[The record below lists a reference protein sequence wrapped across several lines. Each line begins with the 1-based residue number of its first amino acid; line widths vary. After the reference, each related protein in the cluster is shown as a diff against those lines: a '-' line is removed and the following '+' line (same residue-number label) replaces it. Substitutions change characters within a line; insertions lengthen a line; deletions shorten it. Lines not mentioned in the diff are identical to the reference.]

1 MRLSRFHT
9 DQALVNASTV
19 VLDGDHAHYLG
30 KVLRVKPGQQCLLF
44 NTQHGEFLAEVTAV
58 SKRDVHLQLLE
69 QRDSTPDSPLAVH
82 LGLGLSR
89 GERMDYAIQK
99 ATELGVTD
107 ITPLFTEFS
116 EVKLS
121 NERADK
127 RTAHWQKVAISASE
141 QSGRCSVPRIHNPV
155 ALADWVASVPAGH
168 GFLLDHTGTDGFTGS
183 APAAVC
189 LLVGPEGGTSDAE
202 KALAI
207 AAGFR
212 TVKLGPRV
220 LRTET
225 APVVALTALQI
236 RWGDFQGG

>member
-9 DQALVNASTV
+9 DQALVADTEL
-19 VLDGDHAHYLG
+19 VLEGDQAHYLG

-44 NTQHGEFLAEVTAV
+44 NAVNGEFLAEVTSV
-58 SKRDVHLQLLE
+58 SKRDVRLLLIE
-69 QRDSTPDSPLAVH
+69 SRDCTPDSALPVH

-107 ITPLFTEFS
+107 ITPLFTDFS

-121 NERADK
+121 HERADK
-127 RTAHWQKVAISASE
+127 RAAHWQKVAISASE
-141 QSGRCSVPRIHNPV
+141 QCGRCSVPVIHGPV
-155 ALADWVASVPAGH
+155 PLADWVAAVPAGQ
-168 GFLLDHTGTDGFTGS
+168 GFLLDHTGTAGFTGT
-183 APAAVC
+183 APDAVC
-189 LLVGPEGGTSDAE
+189 LLVGPEGGTSDTE

-207 AAGFR
+207 AAGFT
-212 TVKLGPRV
+212 TVRLGPRV

-225 APVVALTALQI
+225 APVVALTALQLQ
-236 RWGDFQGG
+236 WGDF

>member
-9 DQALVNASTV
+9 DQALVAGSTV
-19 VLDGDHAHYLG
+19 VLDGDQSHYLG

-44 NTQHGEFLAEVTAV
+44 NAASGEFLADVTDV
-58 SKRDVHLQLLE
+58 SKREVRLQILE
-69 QRDSTPDSPLAVH
+69 QREAIPDSPLAVH

-99 ATELGVTD
+99 ATELGVND

-121 NERADK
+121 HERADK
-127 RTAHWQKVAISASE
+127 RIAHWQKVAISASE
-141 QSGRCSVPRIHNPV
+141 QCGRCSVPNIHSPLP
-155 ALADWVASVPAGH
+155 LADWVSAVPAGQ
-168 GFLLDHTGTDGFTGS
+168 GFMLDHTGTEGFTGP

-202 KALAI
+202 KALAV
-207 AAGFR
+207 AAGFH
-212 TVKLGPRV
+212 TVRLGPRV

-236 RWGDFQGG
+236 RWGDFQGN